1 MIGSN
6 FLKRITEAEEPQ
18 AKVMK
23 DTVWNGIHSRM
34 KRPYDKKIV
43 QFFDLLGIPGRY
55 VRGEEGLED
64 SIRAGGDI
72 LRRAGRKQSLFNQF
86 FDQLSGAGGKIAE
99 AKKGSRLQKILETV
113 AVTLG
118 FPASLVSSGEAPG
131 PLSTIFRR
139 AAANIEADGN
149 LEATLIAFA
158 KALGITAKQVNEAK
172 EKKHYIQSNGS
183 NIAGPFDSED
193 EAEAYLDK
201 LLRKAKPEDELDDA
215 RIVLEDKKIKVR
227 EPGWYVVDW
236 VDTPVAGPFTETGA
250 REEAEEMN
258 TKFKKQRARNSAEAG
273 RGPRASDVK
282 GDISAFDVT
291 YFSDYDIRRMN
302 EGAEHKF
309 KPGDSVKI
317 AYDKKSDYGRF
328 LGRQGK
334 VKSVS
339 MKRKGV
345 QTYIVKFGADEI
357 IGFESDMEL
366 AKINETMGSRFKQR
380 VLGEDV
386 DVGQDEFMETVMKLV
401 AALGIPEGLLQP
413 RRQQIIR
420 ALRTKK
426 QELTNRGVLV
436 QRMNQLL
443 GLIEKGTKAPS
454 TGSVQ
459 ESLREARES
468 LSECKLF
475 EAFGPLEALVGKSL
489 QHFNADEPAAG
500 PALMAGYEGS
510 GSHEETVLVLAVD
523 PDADD
528 DNKSL
533 RVGIDSPWDGG
544 IHAKYFPNNK
554 EGYKAAVDYAN
565 MLRTCNLKTGGRPKG
580 WKDRA

>member
-291 YFSDYDIRRMN
+291 YFSDYDIRRMS
-302 EGAEHKF
+302 ESSVLGAKF
-309 KPGDSVKI
+309 K
-317 AYDKKSDYGRF
+317 A
-328 LGRQGK
+328 
-334 VKSVS
+334 
-339 MKRKGV
+339 
-345 QTYIVKFGADEI
+345 
-357 IGFESDMEL
+357 
-366 AKINETMGSRFKQR
+366 R
-380 VLGEDV
+380 VLEDV

>member
-23 DTVWNGIHSRM
+23 DTVWNGIHNRM

-86 FDQLSGAGGKIAE
+86 FDELSSAGGKIAE

-113 AVTLG
+113 AVALG

-131 PLSTIFRR
+131 PLNTIFRR

-273 RGPRASDVK
+273 RGPRASDMK
-282 GDISAFDVT
+282 GDIPAFDVT

-302 EGAEHKF
+302 ESSVLGAKF
-309 KPGDSVKI
+309 K
-317 AYDKKSDYGRF
+317 A
-328 LGRQGK
+328 
-334 VKSVS
+334 
-339 MKRKGV
+339 
-345 QTYIVKFGADEI
+345 
-357 IGFESDMEL
+357 
-366 AKINETMGSRFKQR
+366 R
-380 VLGEDV
+380 VLEDV

-413 RRQQIIR
+413 RRQMIIR